1 MTTAATIFP
10 PPPFADRVESAVA
23 APIKKDA
30 APAPG
35 LADET
40 LRLLSAS
47 AGGAEVRALCINLD
61 RRPERWEAFKRNCPI
76 RGVHRF
82 PAIDGRAVRPP
93 AWWRQ
98 GGGAWGCML
107 SHIRILEQALADG
120 LDRCGGRGGVL
131 LVLEDDALFPPDF
144 AERAA
149 RFIRALPADWEQVY
163 LGGQH
168 RGLRVRQPQRVNDEV
183 VRPFMVNR
191 TQAYAVRGHFIR
203 VLYQHLCDWP
213 AHARSPRHHVD
224 HRMELLHRAG
234 KHKVYAPAKWI
245 VGQAGGPSDISGR
258 VTQDRFWN
266 GWGKGPRQVHRPPVW
281 VIGLHRSGSSVT
293 AGILHRLGVHMGNR
307 LIGYENRGGRG
318 TGGFEAHG
326 LAMICEQAYP
336 FPSVERAVPVETTR
350 RRLREWIDARQREAA
365 WRGTIMGGKYPHLCF
380 MIDLLLELEPESR
393 FIHIDRPIEESIH
406 SLVDRSAKAHGWLR
420 ATPEL
425 CERLQRALGEAKTEG
440 LARVPEG
447 RVLTVQYHDL
457 LAGAEDSIDRVVAF
471 LGLKVRPAQRS
482 EALRLV
488 APARGVHALSLG
500 GRPCQFES
508 GERF

>member
-1 MTTAATIFP
+1 MTTATTIFP
-10 PPPFADRVESAVA
+10 PPPFADPDEPA
-23 APIKKDA
+23 AHGPLKKDA
-30 APAPG
+30 TPAPPTHPEPE
-35 LADET
+35 DET
-40 LRLLSAS
+40 LRLLSRS
-47 AGGAEVRALCINLD
+47 ADGAGVRALCINLD

-107 SHIRILEQALADG
+107 SHVRILEQALSDG

-149 RFIRALPADWEQVY
+149 RFIRALPDDWEQAY

-191 TQAYAVRGHFIR
+191 TQAYAVRGPFIR

-224 HRMELLHRAG
+224 HRMELLHRSG
-234 KHKVYAPAKWI
+234 QHKVYAPATWI

-266 GWGKGPRQVHRPPVW
+266 GWGKGRQVHRPPVW

-293 AGILHRLGVHMGNR
+293 GGILHRLGVHMGNR
-307 LIGYENRGGRG
+307 LIGYENRGGHG

-336 FPSVERAVPVETTR
+336 FPSSERAVPIETTR

-393 FIHIDRPIEESIH
+393 FIHINRPIDESIR
-406 SLVDRSAKAHGWLR
+406 SLVDRSTKARGWLG
-420 ATPEL
+420 ATPEQ
-425 CERLQRALGEAKTEG
+425 CERLQQALWEAKTAG
-440 LARVPEG
+440 LGRVPEG
-447 RVLTVQYHDL
+447 RVLTLPYEAL
-457 LAGAEDSIDRVVAF
+457 LADPGREVRRIARHLALPVRQGQLDGAAGIVAT
-471 LGLKVRPAQRS
+471 GGQQS
-482 EALRLV
+482 ALL
-488 APARGVHALSLG
+488 ART
-500 GRPCQFES
+500 PT
-508 GERF
+508 